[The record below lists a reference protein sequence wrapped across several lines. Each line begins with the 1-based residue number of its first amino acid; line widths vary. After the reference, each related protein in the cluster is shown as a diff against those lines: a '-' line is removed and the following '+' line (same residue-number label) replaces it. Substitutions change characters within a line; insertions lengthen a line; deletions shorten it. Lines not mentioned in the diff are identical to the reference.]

1 MKLIKILENIL
12 KEYGIIEIPKQE
24 LDKSDIIYDY
34 VTKGN
39 NYKKIIDQIKSAGK
53 IKIIDLPKINGEK
66 IFFEL
71 DTVLGTP
78 LKIAVALFHDDKT
91 AALGKYDKDTNA
103 IYINLR
109 TDPPTRGDFKRT
121 IEHELIHAR
130 DYYVENEKAYKK
142 ELSKLKNIPTDP
154 DKLKPRHYKK
164 YFSSNIERQTVMGPL
179 INTISNNLDK
189 FKSKRAYTILL
200 DKFLVE
206 LKNGKTPEELINM
219 PKYDLIP
226 YLFTTEDFDPQNLP
240 DEISPKVLSDFERET
255 NIIQIYLQTPEIY
268 DQFVKRLFRKLV

>member
-12 KEYGIIEIPKQE
+12 KEYGIIDIPKTE
-24 LDKSDIIYDY
+24 LSKSDIIYNY
-34 VTKGN
+34 ITKGN
-39 NYKKIIDQIKSAGK
+39 NYKKIIDQITDKNQ
-53 IKIIDLPKINGEK
+53 IIDFPKIGGKK
-66 IFFEL
+66 IVFDL
-71 DTVLGTP
+71 TTVLGTP
-78 LKIAVALFHDDKT
+78 IKVNIALFHNDET
-91 AALGKYDKDTNA
+91 AALGKYDKYTNTV
-103 IYINLR
+103 YINLK
-109 TDPPTRGDFKRT
+109 TTPPTQGDFKRT
-121 IEHELIHAR
+121 IEHELIHAL
-130 DYYVENEKAYKK
+130 DYFIENEKAYKK
-142 ELSKLKNIPTDP
+142 ELKKLKNIPTNP
-154 DKLKPRHYKK
+154 DELKPRHYKK

-179 INTISNNLDK
+179 INTISDNLDK

-240 DEISPKVLSDFERET
+240 DEISLKVLSDFERET